1 MATVPGTPMDQED
14 FGGVHPSLRPTQADL
29 LIAAAIMHQQGKMQ
43 MAGDVVQMPG
53 LYDRVKAE
61 QTADPDFAKKAATR
75 ATLMRAIGGGAKVL
89 PITPDKDQ

>member
-1 MATVPGTPMDQED
+1 MATVPGTPMNDDD
-14 FGGVHPSLRPTQADL
+14 FGGIHPSLRPSQADIY
-29 LIAAAIMHQQGKMQ
+29 IAAAMHAQAQQRL
-43 MAGDVVQMPG
+43 AGDVVQMPG

-89 PITPDKDQ
+89 PMTPEDK